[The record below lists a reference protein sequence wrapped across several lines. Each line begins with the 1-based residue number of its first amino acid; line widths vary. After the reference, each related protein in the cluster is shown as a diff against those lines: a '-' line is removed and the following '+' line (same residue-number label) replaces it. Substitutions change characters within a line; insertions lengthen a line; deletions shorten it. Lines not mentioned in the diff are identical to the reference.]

1 MNAGREGSPMKLQV
15 RLLFLFATL
24 ALAAGWLGVRS
35 ENAVLAARI
44 GGGP

>member
-1 MNAGREGSPMKLQV
+1 MKLQV

-24 ALAAGWLGVRS
+24 ALAAGWLGIRDQ
-35 ENAVLAARI
+35 NAALSAQI